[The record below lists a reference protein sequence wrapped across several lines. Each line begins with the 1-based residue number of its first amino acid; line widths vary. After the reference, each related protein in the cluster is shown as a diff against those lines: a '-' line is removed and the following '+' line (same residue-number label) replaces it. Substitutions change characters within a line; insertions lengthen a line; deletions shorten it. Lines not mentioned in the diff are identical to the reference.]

1 MNENDKPKV
10 RKACVIFCTIRKQIG
25 LDFYKKCTG
34 TYQRI
39 EVGSIF
45 SGKEK
50 TKRQRLSNR

>member
-10 RKACVIFCTIRKQIG
+10 RKACVIFCTIRKQIE
-25 LDFYKKCTG
+25 LDFYKKCTE

-45 SGKEK
+45 S
-50 TKRQRLSNR
+50 